1 MHYQVILL
9 PNFIFSFLFITSLDH
24 GSVNSQYVATVGG
37 IVALTCNIS
46 DWRDDI
52 ISLMLWYKGNY
63 GAPFIGLDARE
74 LPLSQAILSST
85 DQRMHLNLTSPPS
98 LIIKSIRKS
107 DEGEYKCRVDYRND
121 RTQNL
126 LIFLKVVGKL
136 WLVSLN
142 IVSKTWFILTFL
154 YFSSSKKYSNNK
166 LYWSKIERSHW
177 SLWRRIKI
185 RSFLSLWRR

>member
-126 LIFLKVVGKL
+126 LIFLKVEL
-136 WLVSLN
+136 
-142 IVSKTWFILTFL
+142 
-154 YFSSSKKYSNNK
+154 
-166 LYWSKIERSHW
+166 H
-177 SLWRRIKI
+177 
-185 RSFLSLWRR
+185 